1 MLRIFLIYYFL
12 MEKRSQESKFSK
24 NDGSPKD
31 HVKYIVRFN

>member
-12 MEKRSQESKFSK
+12 KKRSQESKFDKQDRPPK
-24 NDGSPKD
+24 N